1 MLEYS
6 SEHFKMREMIAE
18 FDKVLAIKT
27 NKVEYFEL
35 RMEMEKKMSFKE
47 GQEFSDA
54 QQAKIDLFKEEIEKV
69 LKLVTFM
76 QENMT
81 TAVYDA
87 VKKANGHIT
96 QMVEKQ
102 IYHRSILDKADG
114 PRQPSEM
121 QQTSASKMSEGKT
134 SMRGSKTS
142 LVSPRK
148 LREKK
153 SVSVARYDN
162 EPKPLTNPQE
172 RNVIV
177 ALNQKADKADL

>member
-6 SEHFKMREMIAE
+6 SDHIKMKEMIAE

-47 GQEFSDA
+47 GQDFSDA

-102 IYHRSILDKADG
+102 IYHRSVLDKADG
-114 PRQPSEM
+114 PQTGPSVSEM
-121 QQTSASKMSEGKT
+121 QQSASKLSEGKT

-153 SVSVARYDN
+153 SVFLMKIL
-162 EPKPLTNPQE
+162 EKKILG
-172 RNVIV
+172 
-177 ALNQKADKADL
+177 